1 MTNILSGMLLINEP
15 SVVKLHNEI
24 NEISG
29 YFLTPIFIIS
39 LCLEFIG
46 KSDFIN
52 VTKKLFV
59 SILILNS
66 FYFIHSKAVGISLD
80 VANSTLKKVS
90 PGNLFI
96 KKWTEGKIKTKEKSG
111 WGYLES
117 IAIPNLNDL
126 LATTF
131 FVLAK
136 VFTWLLK
143 LIFSSVY
150 HLTYIFSGITA
161 LLYFFKWTERS
172 LVGAVQS
179 SLWCILMPFVVVA
192 ILALVGNS
200 IDSRA
205 IKGDLAIADI
215 ETILWLFGV
224 TLILMISPLITWSMV
239 KGEGIASA
247 GTKFGAIATSAGM
260 KAAYTVPTLLNK
272 NSLSRKALSTT
283 YGASNYLFN
292 DLKQKNNYEKLV
304 KLGAIKKDTF
314 LYDKK
319 YWGKISESNKEA
331 IRNKY
336 GIVESTPKKNMVYYP
351 KDTGRSPELV
361 RSLHKKVINQKPI
374 NVGEFFKSDHLVS
387 KNPHPKRV
395 EFIKRNLK
403 GTKK

>member
-1 MTNILSGMLLINEP
+1 MLQIQL
-15 SVVKLHNEI
+15 L
-24 NEISG
+24 
-29 YFLTPIFIIS
+29 
-39 LCLEFIG
+39 
-46 KSDFIN
+46 
-52 VTKKLFV
+52 KKFSPNNLFV
-59 SILILNS
+59 
-66 FYFIHSKAVGISLD
+66 
-80 VANSTLKKVS
+80 
-90 PGNLFI
+90 
-96 KKWTEGKIKTKEKSG
+96 KKWNEGKIKTKEKSG

-161 LLYFFKWTERS
+161 LLYFFNWTERS

-192 ILALVGNS
+192 ILSLVGNS
-200 IDSRA
+200 IDSRT

-260 KAAYTVPTLLNK
+260 KTIYTAPTLINK
-272 NSLSRKALSTT
+272 NSIARKALSTT
-283 YGASNYLFN
+283 YGGANYLLS
-292 DLKQKNNYEKLV
+292 DLKQKNSYEKLV
-304 KLGAIKKDTF
+304 KSGAIKKDTF

-319 YWGKISESNKEA
+319 YWAKLSESNKEA

-336 GIVESTPKKNMVYYP
+336 GILESTPKKNMVYHP
-351 KDTGRSPELV
+351 KQTGKAPESV
-361 RSLHKKVINQKPI
+361 KSINKKI
-374 NVGEFFKSDHLVS
+374 VS
-387 KNPHPKRV
+387 KYPMRIN
-395 EFIKRNLK
+395 EFINRDNLSLKKPKPVKKQFIKDSFKELKR
-403 GTKK
+403 